1 MPNAEHR
8 ATALVCIAPG
18 SEELEAVTVLN
29 LLARAGIRTT
39 LASVDGDGALP
50 VTCSRGTT
58 LLADAALIDV
68 ADQPFDMIVL
78 PGGLGGAEYFARS
91 ELLTEKVR
99 QMHLEGRWVA
109 AICATPVLFLQ
120 ARGLFADSN
129 MTCYP
134 SLLTDIPEEHRI
146 NKRVTVD
153 PRFNLITSQGPATS
167 IDFALKIINTLC
179 GKETAAQV
187 ADELV
192 LPPGIY
198 NYAD

>member
-1 MPNAEHR
+1 M
-8 ATALVCIAPG
+8 
-18 SEELEAVTVLN
+18 
-29 LLARAGIRTT
+29 
-39 LASVDGDGALP
+39 
-50 VTCSRGTT
+50 
-58 LLADAALIDV
+58 LADAALIDV

-120 ARGLFADSN
+120 ARGLFADRN

-167 IDFALKIINTLC
+167 IDFALKIIDTLC